1 MIHAV
6 TVFIVPTVGA
16 IAFGWFWRHQRAR
29 ARSRYDEKMRETRRQ
44 LPIELRAT
52 KTGGP
57 FSILR
62 LTSALPPLLMRRTYF
77 DCIG

>member
-29 ARSRYDEKMRETRRQ
+29 ARSRDRERMRDTSRELPLERARDENW
-44 LPIELRAT
+44 RA
-52 KTGGP
+52 
-57 FSILR
+57 F
-62 LTSALPPLLMRRTYF
+62 
-77 DCIG
+77 